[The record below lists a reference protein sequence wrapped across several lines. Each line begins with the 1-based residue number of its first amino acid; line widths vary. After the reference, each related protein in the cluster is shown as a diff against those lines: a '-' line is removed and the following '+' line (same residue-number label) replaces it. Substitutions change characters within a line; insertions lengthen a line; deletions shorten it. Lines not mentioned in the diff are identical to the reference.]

1 MPHVQRRV
9 RLALLTA
16 SDAITIQSKQF
27 LSSTM
32 PPIQMPH
39 ETHARSRSSVAQ
51 RPSSKCINLSSD
63 TLELS
68 SPDVHFRVPPRRR
81 KPLITKAKHKPK
93 PKAPIDD
100 KDVIEISSDEGEVP
114 LSQECI
120 VANLRRQVKSRTH
133 VCLYCYPLSPHLSS
147 PTLGEGQ
154 V

>member
-1 MPHVQRRV
+1 MQ
-9 RLALLTA
+9 LQYNQN
-16 SDAITIQSKQF
+16 S
-27 LSSTM
+27 SSTM
-32 PPIQMPH
+32 PPIQMPPH
-39 ETHARSRSSVAQ
+39 ETCARSRSSSVAQ
-51 RPSSKCINLSSD
+51 KPSSKRINLSSD

-81 KPLITKAKHKPK
+81 KPLITKTKHKPK

-147 PTLGEGQ
+147 PTSGEGQ
-154 V
+154 I